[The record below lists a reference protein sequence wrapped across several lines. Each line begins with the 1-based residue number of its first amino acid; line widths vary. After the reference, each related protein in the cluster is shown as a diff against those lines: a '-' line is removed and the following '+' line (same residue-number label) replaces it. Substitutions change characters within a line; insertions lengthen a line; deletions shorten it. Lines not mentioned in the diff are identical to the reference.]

1 MQRPPLFDRLFAMFS
16 SMGSDDKRKSAWREY
31 GYKDN
36 LTFEDFYNLYEREGV
51 AHGVVD
57 ILNGKCFETNPW
69 VIEGDEFDEKRPPT
83 AWEKEFKAFAKKA
96 KLWKAFRTADK
107 YRMVG
112 RFSGIILQLSDGG
125 KWDAP
130 VKGSGKRV
138 IKALIPAWEGQLKAA
153 DVDTNAES
161 PTYGEPKFWEY
172 TENAVQPK
180 AGPGQVAPPTRSLKI
195 HPDRIII
202 LGDWRSGSSFLKAPY
217 NAFVNLEKITGGS
230 GESYLKNASRQIG
243 INFDKETKPE
253 DLVRANGLKN
263 AGELQGLIDEQAK
276 DLNTGIDASLVT
288 WGATVTPLVAVVPDP
303 TPHYSVNIQ
312 TIAAATGEPAK
323 IISGMQTGERASVE
337 DLKQFNKLGQ
347 GRRVNELSDD
357 GEQIVAH
364 LIRIGAVT
372 PPAGETTFMW
382 DDLTEASQ
390 GEKLA
395 NVVLMADVNQKS
407 AGNGDLPVF
416 ASTELREAAGYEND
430 AETDKAR
437 EEDLP
442 DVEPV
447 DPAAAID
454 RLTGQ
459 PVAAPTVPAVT
470 A

>member
-31 GYKDN
+31 GYKDD
-36 LTFEDFYNLYEREGV
+36 LCFEDFYNLYEREGV

-57 ILNGKCFETNPW
+57 LLNGKCFETNPW
-69 VIEGDEFDEKRPPT
+69 VVQGDEFDEKKPET
-83 AWEKEFKAFAKKA
+83 SWEKEFRLLAKKA
-96 KLWKAFRTADK
+96 KLWKAFKTADR
-107 YRMVG
+107 YRLVG
-112 RFSGIILQLSDGG
+112 RFSGIILQLSDGK
-125 KWDAP
+125 KWTDPAD
-130 VKGSGKRV
+130 GSTKRV
-138 IKALIPAWEGQLKAA
+138 IKTLIPAWEGQLKPLE
-153 DVDTNAES
+153 VDTDENSAS
-161 PTYGEPKFWEY
+161 YGEPKYWQY

-180 AGPGQVAPPTRSLKI
+180 ATSGDTPPPTRVLKI

-230 GESYLKNASRQIG
+230 GESYLKNASRHIH

-253 DLVRANGLKN
+253 ELVRANGLKN
-263 AGELQGLIDEQAK
+263 TGELRQLIDDQTK

-288 WGATVTPLVAVVPDP
+288 WGGTASPLVATVPDP

-347 GRRVNELSDD
+347 GRRINDLSDD

-364 LIRIGAVT
+364 LVRIGAVT
-372 PPAGETTFMW
+372 DPQGETTFMW

-390 GEKLA
+390 SEKLDSA
-395 NVVLMADVNQKS
+395 AKMATINKDSV
-407 AGNGDLPVF
+407 GNGDKPVF
-416 ASTELREAAGYEND
+416 ASGELRETAGWDND
-430 AETDKAR
+430 ADSDKAR
-437 EEDLP
+437 TDDMP
-442 DVEPV
+442 DEAPADIPNI
-447 DPAAAID
+447 DPA
-454 RLTGQ
+454 TGL
-459 PVAAPTVPAVT
+459 PFVAPAVPA
-470 A
+470 

>member
-36 LTFEDFYNLYEREGV
+36 LCFEDFYNLYEREGV
-51 AHGVVD
+51 AHGVVNL
-57 ILNGKCFETNPW
+57 LNGKCFETNPW

-83 AWEKEFKAFAKKA
+83 AWEKEFKAVAKKS
-96 KLWKAFRTADK
+96 KLWKAFKTADR

-112 RFSGIILQLSDGG
+112 HFSGIILQLSDGG
-125 KWDAP
+125 KWDQG
-130 VKGSGKRV
+130 VKGSGKRL
-138 IKALIPAWEGQLKAA
+138 IKSLIPAWEGQLKAVE
-153 DVDTNAES
+153 VDTNADS
-161 PTYGEPKFWEY
+161 PTYGEPKYWQY
-172 TENAVQPK
+172 TENDVQPK
-180 AGPGQVAPPTRSLKI
+180 SAAGETPPPMRTLKI

-263 AGELQGLIDEQAK
+263 AGELQGLIDDQAK

-288 WGATVTPLVAVVPDP
+288 WGATVTPLVAIVPDP

-347 GRRVNELSDD
+347 GRRVNDLSDD

-364 LIRIGAVT
+364 LVRINVVS
-372 PPAGETTFMW
+372 PAPGETTFMW
-382 DDLTEASQ
+382 DDLTESSQ

-395 NVVLMADVNQKS
+395 NTLIMADVNQKS
-407 AGNGDLPVF
+407 AGNGDVPVF
-416 ASTELREAAGYEND
+416 ASAELRESAGYQND
-430 AETDKAR
+430 AKSDKAR
-437 EEDLP
+437 EDDMPDEDPVDLP
-442 DVEPV
+442 TI
-447 DPAAAID
+447 DPA
-454 RLTGQ
+454 TGL
-459 PVAAPTVPAVT
+459 PVVAPAVPA
-470 A
+470 

>member
-1 MQRPPLFDRLFAMFS
+1 MQRPPLFDRLFSMFS

-31 GYKDN
+31 GYKDD
-36 LTFEDFYNLYEREGV
+36 LCFDDFYNLYEREGV

-57 ILNGKCFETNPW
+57 LLNGKCFETNPW
-69 VIEGDEFDEKRPPT
+69 VIQGDEFDEKKKETP
-83 AWEKEFKAFAKKA
+83 WEKEFRLLAKKS
-96 KLWKAFRTADK
+96 KLWKAFKTADK
-107 YRMVG
+107 YRLVG
-112 RFSGIILQLSDGG
+112 RFSGIILQLADGK
-125 KWDAP
+125 KWIDPAD
-130 VKGSGKRV
+130 GTTKRV
-138 IKALIPAWEGQLKAA
+138 IKTLIPAWEGQLKPLE
-153 DVDTNAES
+153 VDTDENS
-161 PTYGEPKFWEY
+161 KTYGEPKYWQY

-180 AGPGQVAPPTRSLKI
+180 VSDGTTPPPTRTLKI

-243 INFDKETKPE
+243 INFDKETKPD
-253 DLVRANGLKN
+253 DLVRANGLKD
-263 AGELQGLIDEQAK
+263 ASQLQGLIDEQAK

-347 GRRVNELSDD
+347 GRRINDLSDD

-364 LIRIGAVT
+364 LVRVGVVT
-372 PPAGETTFMW
+372 DPQGETTFMW
-382 DDLTEASQ
+382 DDLTEASS

-395 NVVLMADVNQKS
+395 NCVLMADVNQKN
-407 AGNGDLPVF
+407 AGNGDVPVF
-416 ASTELREAAGYEND
+416 ASSEIRETGGWNND
-430 AETDKAR
+430 ADSDAAR

-442 DVEPV
+442 DEEPTALPTI
-447 DPAAAID
+447 DP
-454 RLTGQ
+454 LTGQ
-459 PVAAPTVPAVT
+459 PVATPTVPAVP

>member
-1 MQRPPLFDRLFAMFS
+1 MQRPDLFNRLFSMFT

-36 LTFEDFYNLYEREGV
+36 LVFEDFYNLYEREGV

-57 ILNGKCFETNPW
+57 LLNGKCFETNPW
-69 VIEGDEFDEKRPPT
+69 VIEGDEFDEKRPETP
-83 AWEKEFKAFAKKA
+83 WEKEFRQFAKRA
-96 KLWKAFRTADK
+96 KLWKAFKTADK

-112 RFSGIILQLSDGG
+112 RFSGIIVQLADGG
-125 KWDAP
+125 KWDQP
-130 VKGSGKRV
+130 VKGTGKRV
-138 IKALIPAWEGQLKAA
+138 IKALIPAWEGQLKASE
-153 DVDTNAES
+153 VDTNANS
-161 PTYGEPKFWEY
+161 PTYGEPKFWAY
-172 TENAVQPK
+172 TENAVQPETD
-180 AGPGQVAPPTRSLKI
+180 PGQTAPPTRSLTI

-243 INFDKETKPE
+243 INFDKDTKPD
-253 DLVRANGLKN
+253 DLVRANGLKD
-263 AGELQGLIDEQAK
+263 ASQLQALIDDQAK

-288 WGATVTPLVAVVPDP
+288 WGATVTPLVAIVPDP

-312 TIAAATGEPAK
+312 TIAAATGLPAK
-323 IISGMQTGERASVE
+323 VISGMQTGERASVE

-357 GEQIVAH
+357 GEQLVAH
-364 LIRIGAVT
+364 LIRIGAVA

-382 DDLTEASQ
+382 DGLTEASQ

-395 NVVLMADVNQKS
+395 NAVLMAEVNQKS

-430 AETDKAR
+430 AESEKAR
-437 EEDLP
+437 EDDLP
-442 DVEPV
+442 DEEPADLPTI
-447 DPAAAID
+447 DPA
-454 RLTGQ
+454 TGE
-459 PVAAPTVPAVT
+459 PVAAALPAVS